1 MPVSSYLPSGK
12 ARLVGLALGAVA
24 LLGATGVAPA
34 ADKPVVGFIT
44 QLSQQQYF
52 VDEAA
57 GAQKMADQLGAKLI
71 VVDSGL
77 DSDKVM
83 NLANSLATQGAQ
95 AIVVVPSNTDVGPAL
110 SDIAKSNHM
119 FLVAS
124 DSPLKDSA
132 GNPVPFVGMDNVGA
146 GQQVGDIIV
155 REFPKTGWDL
165 KTTFLADIEAPF
177 QACLD
182 RTDTAAKAFE
192 KANPDWPTANLIKVP
207 YKGLVDQADDAMRAT
222 LTAHPEAQHWILESC
237 NDEGVVGALQAL
249 DAHNFPVEN
258 VLGVGLGATQAC
270 LAFTTDY
277 VKDGFK
283 ATTNLDPGAIGGGA
297 VKVAVELIEGKTVPP
312 VTYVP
317 TPELTAAN
325 YQSQL
330 HCKK

>member
-1 MPVSSYLPSGK
+1 MPASMR
-12 ARLVGLALGAVA
+12 ARSRGILQIVGLAVGALA
-24 LLGATGVAPA
+24 LAPMAASA
-34 ADKPVVGFIT
+34 ADQPVVGFIT

-57 GAQKMADQLGAKLI
+57 GAQKVADQLGIKLI

-77 DSDKVM
+77 DSDKVV
-83 NLANSLATQGAQ
+83 NLASSLATQGAK

-146 GQQVGDIIV
+146 GKQVGDIIV
-155 REFPKTGWDL
+155 QEFPKTGWDL
-165 KTTFLADIEAPF
+165 KDTFFADIEAPF

-182 RTDTAAKAFE
+182 RTDTALKTFE
-192 KANPDWPTANLIKVP
+192 AANPSWPTSNLVKVP
-207 YKGLVDQADDAMRAT
+207 YKGLIDQADDAMRAT

-237 NDEGVVGALQAL
+237 NDEGVVGGLQAL
-249 DAHNFPVEN
+249 DAHDFPVKD
-258 VLGVGLGATQAC
+258 VLGIGLGATQAC
-270 LAFTTDY
+270 LAFTSDY

-283 ATTNLDPGAIGGGA
+283 ATTDLDPGAIGGGA
-297 VKVAVELIEGKTVPP
+297 MQVAVDLINGKSVPLD
-312 VTYVP
+312 TYVP

-325 YQSQL
+325 YQSKL
-330 HCKK
+330 RCK